1 VKIGTAVAGIYLIE
15 KNGNL
20 VKLQERSYDSEAR
33 LQELLARYPSLL
45 AGDQMETAEPR
56 RWVLVAR
63 EMGLPSEEDGSDR
76 WSVDHLF
83 LDQDG
88 VPTVVEVKRSSD
100 SRIRREVIGQM
111 LDYAA
116 NGVRYWP
123 VETLRARFE
132 RTCEIQDPKQDPT
145 KTLADAFS
153 IEYGSEDQV
162 AAFWSRV
169 KSNLQAGR
177 IRMIFV
183 ADEIPVELARVV
195 EFLNTQMDPA
205 EVLAVEVKQF
215 ANDTLQTLVPRLVG
229 QTAEAQGRKGIGT
242 AQRQWDESSFFQELE
257 RRRGEREAS
266 VCREI
271 LQWGRQKNLKLWW
284 GKGAKDGSFL
294 LRFEIGS
301 SIYHLTSAWTYGRV
315 EIQYKLL
322 SDEPPFDDADK
333 RLELLR
339 LLNQIPGVS
348 LERDAIDRRPSISLE
363 TLATAGAAARLCSAL
378 EWVVEQATRA
388 A

>member
-1 VKIGTAVAGIYLIE
+1 LAVRKGEIGTIVAGIYLIE

-20 VKLQERSYDSEAR
+20 VELQERSYDSEAR

-88 VPTVVEVKRSSD
+88 VPTIVEVKRSSD

-132 RTCEIQDPKQDPT
+132 RACEIQDPQQDPT
-145 KTLADAFS
+145 KALADALS
-153 IEYGSEDQV
+153 VEYGSEDHV

-177 IRMIFV
+177 IRMVFV

-195 EFLNTQMDPA
+195 ECLNTQMDPA

-215 ANDTLQTLVPRLVG
+215 ANDTLQTLVPRLIG
-229 QTAEAQGRKGIGT
+229 QTAEAQIRKAIGT
-242 AQRQWDESSFFQELE
+242 TQRQWDESSFFQELQ
-257 RRRGEREAS
+257 RQRGERDAS

-271 LQWGRQKNLKLWW
+271 L
-284 GKGAKDGSFL
+284 
-294 LRFEIGS
+294 I
-301 SIYHLTSAWTYGRV
+301 
-315 EIQYKLL
+315 
-322 SDEPPFDDADK
+322 
-333 RLELLR
+333 
-339 LLNQIPGVS
+339 
-348 LERDAIDRRPSISLE
+348 
-363 TLATAGAAARLCSAL
+363 
-378 EWVVEQATRA
+378 
-388 A
+388 